1 MKTYANV
8 MLTSPK
14 EKWYKEVY
22 IIESL
27 FLGNKSYVDQ
37 LEYVDDNDKE
47 HKIHDDIA
55 RMTGFPTS
63 CIQQYATR
71 NKISVPDVY
80 KKLYDNKSIK
90 IGLTNQTTKCV
101 FLEIPQSLMLN
112 HYVLW

>member
-47 HKIHDDIA
+47 HKIQDDLA
-55 RMTGFPTS
+55 RVKGFPTS
-63 CIQQYATR
+63 CIEYYAKE
-71 NKISVPDVY
+71 NGMSVLYVY
-80 KKLYDNKSIK
+80 KDLYDDKSIE
-90 IGLTNQTTKCV
+90 IDLMNQST
-101 FLEIPQSLMLN
+101 E
-112 HYVLW
+112 